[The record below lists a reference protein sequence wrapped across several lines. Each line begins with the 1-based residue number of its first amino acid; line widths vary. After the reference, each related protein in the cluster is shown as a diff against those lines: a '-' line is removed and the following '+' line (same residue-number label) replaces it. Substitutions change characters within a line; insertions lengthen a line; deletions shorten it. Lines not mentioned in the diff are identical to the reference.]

1 MTLSERMKCIL
12 SERNLKQVEFAKAL
26 GISANYVNQLINGKK
41 QTISDTLAK
50 LIEETYGYSATWLT
64 TGVGESRTASMLSPL
79 KMELLK
85 KVQKMSEEEISA
97 LLAFARYLEEIKESH
112 LSEGDL

>member
-1 MTLSERMKCIL
+1 
-12 SERNLKQVEFAKAL
+12 
-26 GISANYVNQLINGKK
+26 
-41 QTISDTLAK
+41 
-50 LIEETYGYSATWLT
+50 
-64 TGVGESRTASMLSPL
+64 MLSPL